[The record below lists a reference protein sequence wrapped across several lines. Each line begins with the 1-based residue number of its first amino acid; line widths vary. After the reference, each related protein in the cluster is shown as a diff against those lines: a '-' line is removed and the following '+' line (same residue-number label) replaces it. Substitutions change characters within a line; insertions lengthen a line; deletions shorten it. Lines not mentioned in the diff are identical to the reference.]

1 MTNQFLRIATVV
13 IAGSLACQ
21 GKPEAAPV
29 STPAPA
35 QAAAPAYAEPAPPAA
50 APVAVAAAATEPAP
64 APATIPAATILAAQE
79 TNWPGIV
86 AEVTEYR
93 RKGNTLTAKVRLR
106 NDGSEEQE
114 PDVQYN
120 EVYLMD
126 AAAGKKYEVLQ
137 DEQGAYIAYLLPGW
151 PKRWYGKI
159 QPGKAVTLWMKFPAP
174 PADVAAVTLQLP
186 GMAPFEDLAIQN

>member
-29 STPAPA
+29 STPVPA
-35 QAAAPAYAEPAPPAA
+35 AAAAPAEAAPPAA
-50 APVAVAAAATEPAP
+50 APVPAADANTQPAP
-64 APATIPAATILAAQE
+64 APAAIPAATVLAAQE

-86 AEVTEYR
+86 AEVTEFR
-93 RKGNTLTAKVRLR
+93 RKGNTVTAKVRLR
-106 NDGSEEQE
+106 NGGSERQE
-114 PDVQYN
+114 SEIQYN

-126 AAAGKKYEVLQ
+126 AAAGKKYEVLK
-137 DEQGAYIAYLLPGW
+137 DEKGSYIAYLTPGW
-151 PKRWYGKI
+151 PARWYGKI
-159 QPGKAVTLWMKFPAP
+159 EPGNAVTLWMKFPAP
-174 PADVAAVTLQLP
+174 PAEVANITLQIP